1 MAAFRF
7 AFLLQLAQD
16 EREEASRAMQ
26 TAQAAWLLAKS
37 KLEQVDGFRAE
48 YRARLANSAQA
59 GMSVIQWRDFQLF
72 LAKLDGAAVQ
82 QGDEVA
88 RLGFEYERRKAD
100 WLACEK
106 KVKAFDALRVR
117 HEQSELKKEN
127 QREQKMLDEFNSR
140 IRPNSSDH

>member
-26 TAQAAWLLAKS
+26 SAQAAWLLAKS
-37 KLEQVDGFRAE
+37 KLEQVDGFRTE
-48 YRARLANSAQA
+48 YRARLANSAQT
-59 GMSVIQWRDFQLF
+59 GISVTQWRDFQLF
-72 LAKLDGAAVQ
+72 LAKLDAAAIQ
-82 QGDEVA
+82 QGDEVS
-88 RLGFEYERRKAD
+88 RLELEYERRKTD

-117 HEQSELKKEN
+117 HEQNEMRKEN
-127 QREQKMLDEFNSR
+127 QREQKILDEFNSR
-140 IRPNSSDH
+140 IKPDTSSF